1 MNEERILLSER
12 EYEKLKAEL
21 EYLKRDRRRE
31 VADRIRRARSYGD
44 LAENS
49 EYDAAKEEQALLEKR
64 ISERQSL
71 LKRAVIISPESV
83 DEEEVS
89 VGSEV
94 TILDEATGHEY
105 TYHIVG
111 ALDANPSEKR
121 ISYRSPVGKALFGK
135 REGDTVQVRLPG
147 GVARYSI
154 VKNRWVGSPVS
165 SEQKR

>member
-1 MNEERILLSER
+1 MNDERILLSER

-21 EYLKRDRRRE
+21 EYLKRNRRRE
-31 VADRIRRARSYGD
+31 VADRIRRARAYGD

-64 ISERQSL
+64 IAQRQSL
-71 LKRAVIISPESV
+71 LKRAVIISPENV

-94 TILDEATGHEY
+94 TMVDERTGDEY

-111 ALDANPSEKR
+111 ALDAKPSEKR
-121 ISYRSPVGKALFGK
+121 ISYRSPVGKALFGR

-147 GVARYSI
+147 GVVRYTI
-154 VKNRWVGSPVS
+154 LRTRWIGSPLS
-165 SEQKR
+165 SEQR